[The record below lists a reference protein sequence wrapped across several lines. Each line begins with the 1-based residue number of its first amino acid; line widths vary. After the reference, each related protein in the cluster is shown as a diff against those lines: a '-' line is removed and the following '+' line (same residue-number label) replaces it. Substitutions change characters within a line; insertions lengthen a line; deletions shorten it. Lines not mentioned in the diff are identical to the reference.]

1 MINSLFKDSHIARDN
16 RCCTS
21 NPLGQ
26 EKNKDQGIGVTL
38 KGNQGIIVRK
48 PAEISF
54 SGFSSS
60 MLANQKIFKLLIN
73 DARTF
78 LGERKNN
85 KDIKELI
92 SAAVE
97 VLQGSKAN
105 SNKSV
110 QEFLNLHKKQLQA
123 IIDSSE
129 KLLKEENKKDP
140 LTSEEMHKAI
150 AKTINTSVEVFP
162 TVENPSRIYTNKTIN
177 RFLIMA
183 NDSQA
188 VFSALFALILTGIFR
203 PAAIMALPGEKK
215 NKDDKKYAA
224 AQSVSSGIIGY
235 AISLLISSPL
245 AKAMKKLED
254 EPDKYLKGEKAKE
267 LEYLTHTK
275 ALEASKKMVNL
286 LHEAILAPP
295 RAIITI
301 ALIPPILKYVFG
313 WEKKKAATTKIKD
326 KPQTNEQKN
335 EKSSQVSFTGGT
347 KSNLFKPLSKIHD
360 ALIVGLTKCL
370 TKIFEKKSVAK
381 FIEKYKNSDL
391 VSNLT
396 ILISIVLSGFYIQQT
411 LKNDK
416 LDEQKRKTLA
426 INQAVVWLLSTLSAL
441 SLNKYANKIIDRFA
455 DRYSAVN
462 AHDPEAIKLFH
473 GIYCAKTIVIFG
485 MMYRFIAPVF
495 ATPIANYFGNKLQQQ
510 EESDKAKL
518 QESKK

>member
-1 MINSLFKDSHIARDN
+1 MINSLFKDSHIARSN

-21 NPLGQ
+21 NPPWQ
-26 EKNKDQGIGVTL
+26 EKNNNQGISVTS

-60 MLANQKIFKLLIN
+60 MLANQKIFKALIG
-73 DARTF
+73 DTRIF

-85 KDIKELI
+85 KDVKDTI
-92 SAAVE
+92 SAAVW
-97 VLQGSKAN
+97 VLQG
-105 SNKSV
+105 KSTNTNTNV
-110 QEFLNLHKKQLQA
+110 AEFLALHKKQLKKVM
-123 IIDSSE
+123 DSAE
-129 KLLKEENKKDP
+129 NLLKEEHKKEP
-140 LTSEEMHKAI
+140 LTTDEMFKAVG
-150 AKTINTSVEVFP
+150 KTINTAIHVFP
-162 TVENPSRIYTNKTIN
+162 TVENPSKIYTNKTIN
-177 RFLIMA
+177 KFLIMA

-188 VFSALFALILTGIFR
+188 VFGALFALILTGIFR
-203 PAAIMALPGEKK
+203 PAAIMATPGDKK

-235 AISLLISSPL
+235 VVSLLISSPL
-245 AKAMKKLED
+245 AKAMKKIED
-254 EPDKYLKGEKAKE
+254 EPEKYLKGPA

-313 WEKKKAATTKIKD
+313 WEKKKKAAAKIKD
-326 KPQTNEQKN
+326 MPQPTEQKN

-347 KSNLFKPLSKIHD
+347 KSNLFKPFSNLHD
-360 ALIVGLTKCL
+360 KLIVGLTKCL

-426 INQAVVWLLSTLSAL
+426 INQAVVWLISTLSAL
-441 SLNKYANKIIDRFA
+441 SLNKYANKVIDRFA

-462 AHDPEAIKLFH
+462 AHDPDAIKLFH

-495 ATPIANYFGNKLQQQ
+495 ATPIANYFGNRLQQK
-510 EESDKAKL
+510 EEAEKAKL
-518 QESKK
+518 QQDKK